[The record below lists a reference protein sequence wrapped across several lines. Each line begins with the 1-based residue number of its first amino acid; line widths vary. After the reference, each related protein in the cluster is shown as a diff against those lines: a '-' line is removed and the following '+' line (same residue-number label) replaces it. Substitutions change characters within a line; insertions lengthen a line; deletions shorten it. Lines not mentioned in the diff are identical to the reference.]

1 MTLWRMELLRV
12 TRTERWAPSLAVFLF
27 FGLTGPLVIR
37 YRSSLF
43 KRVGGGIKVILPKP
57 VPADAIRQFLGN
69 AQTLGLLAVVILA
82 AGALAFDAHP
92 EVSAFFRTRVDGT
105 ARLVAPKFALNA
117 ATAIAAFLAG
127 LAVTWILTAAL
138 LGNPSP
144 AAMLEGAAGWAIYLC
159 FAVALVAVSASIVR
173 TQLGTVLLSL
183 GTLIALPI
191 LGLIPGVNGWLPT
204 SLANAPLDLLQ
215 GTGLGHFLRAIVV
228 TVVTTPVALW
238 AATKLADRREL

>member
-1 MTLWRMELLRV
+1 MTLWRMELLRI

-27 FGLTGPLVIR
+27 FGITGPLVIR

-57 VPADAIRQFLGN
+57 VPADAIGQFLGN

-92 EVSAFFRTRVDGT
+92 EVSAFFRTRVEGT
-105 ARLVAPKFALNA
+105 ARLLAPKFALNA

-127 LAVTWILTAAL
+127 LAVAWILTTVL

-144 AAMLEGAAGWAIYLC
+144 AGMLEGAACWAIYLC

-215 GTGLGHFLRAIVV
+215 GTGPGHFLRATVV
-228 TVVTTPVALW
+228 TVVATPIALW
-238 AATKLADRREL
+238 AATRLADRREL